1 MKKLGFIYSVF
12 IQGYPGKLDVTVQ
25 YILNGDK
32 LTIDYSAVSDKDTV
46 VNLTNHAYFNLD
58 GHKAWGKLDNH
69 SIQLNALAYTPVDGD
84 AIPIGE
90 MRNVSGSAFDLTSSG
105 KNIRLG
111 ILITFALISST
122 HSSKPCS
129 S

>member
-1 MKKLGFIYSVF
+1 MRNLGFIISAL

-25 YILNGDK
+25 YLLIGDQ

-58 GHKAWGKLDNH
+58 GHKSWGKLDNH
-69 SIQLNALAYTPVDGD
+69 SIQLNALTYTPVDGD

-105 KNIRLG
+105 RNIWSR
-111 ILITFALISST
+111 FS
-122 HSSKPCS
+122 
-129 S
+129 

>member
-1 MKKLGFIYSVF
+1 MDEVSENLGFTFSEL

-25 YILNGDK
+25 YILNGDQ
-32 LTIDYSAVSDKDTV
+32 LTIDYLAVSNKDTV

-58 GHKAWGKLDNH
+58 GHQAWGKLDNH

-90 MRNVSGSAFDLTSSG
+90 MRNVSGSVFDLTSSG
-105 KNIRLG
+105 KKFDRV
-111 ILITFALISST
+111 SS
-122 HSSKPCS
+122 
-129 S
+129 

>member
-1 MKKLGFIYSVF
+1 M
-12 IQGYPGKLDVTVQ
+12 TVQ

-105 KNIRLG
+105 KKH
-111 ILITFALISST
+111 ST
-122 HSSKPCS
+122 GHLHDVIFI
-129 S
+129 

>member
-1 MKKLGFIYSVF
+1 MKKLCFIYSVF

-105 KNIRLG
+105 KNIRLR
-111 ILITFALISST
+111 IFIIQVLLSST
-122 HSSKPCS
+122 HSSEPRS

>member
-1 MKKLGFIYSVF
+1 MKNLGLTYSVF

-111 ILITFALISST
+111 IFITLVLLSST
-122 HSSKPCS
+122 HSSEPRS